1 MRMFIKYDEY
11 DLLEL
16 FQSEPVSIS
25 GNIDDGELIYIYKD
39 EQNFKLILTLD
50 VYRQTISLSITFNDY
65 VVFTGDLNN
74 VTSIKKDDKLMIICV
89 EEEEKLKIK
98 FYKQVGVELL

>member
-1 MRMFIKYDEY
+1 MFIKYNEY

-16 FQSEPVSIS
+16 FQSEPASIT

-39 EQNFKLILTLD
+39 DQKFKVILKLD
-50 VYRQTISLSITFNDY
+50 VYKQTSSLSITFNDFT
-65 VVFTGDLNN
+65 VFTGDFNN
-74 VTSIKKDDKLMIICV
+74 VTSIKKADKAMVINV
-89 EEEEKLKIK
+89 GEEEKIKVK

>member
-1 MRMFIKYDEY
+1 MFIKYDEY

-25 GNIDDGELIYIYKD
+25 GNIDDGELIYTYKD
-39 EQNFKLILTLD
+39 DQNFKVILTLD
-50 VYRQTISLSITFNDY
+50 VYQQTSSLTITFNDSI
-65 VVFTGDLNN
+65 VFSGELNN
-74 VTSIKKDDKLMIICV
+74 VSSIKKDGKVMVINVGGD
-89 EEEEKLKIK
+89 EKLKVK

>member
-1 MRMFIKYDEY
+1 MFIKYDEY

-16 FQSEPVSIS
+16 FQSEPASIT

-39 EQNFKLILTLD
+39 DQNFKVILTLD
-50 VYRQTISLSITFNDY
+50 VYKQTSSLSITFNDST
-65 VVFTGDLNN
+65 VFTGDFNN
-74 VTSIKKDDKLMIICV
+74 VTSIKKDDKAMIINV
-89 EEEEKLKIK
+89 GEEEKIKVK

>member
-1 MRMFIKYDEY
+1 MSIKYDEY

-25 GNIDDGELIYIYKD
+25 GNIVDGELIYTYKD
-39 EQNFKLILTLD
+39 DQNFKVILNLD
-50 VYRQTISLSITFNDY
+50 VYQQTSSLSITFNDSI
-65 VVFTGDLNN
+65 VFTGDLNN
-74 VTSIKKDDKLMIICV
+74 VTSIKKDDKVMVIHV
-89 EEEEKLKIK
+89 GEEEKLKVK

>member
-1 MRMFIKYDEY
+1 MFIKYDEY

-25 GNIDDGELIYIYKD
+25 GNIDDGELIYTYKD
-39 EQNFKLILTLD
+39 DQNFKVILTLD
-50 VYRQTISLSITFNDY
+50 VYQQTSSLTITFNDSI
-65 VVFTGDLNN
+65 VFTGDLNN
-74 VTSIKKDDKLMIICV
+74 VSSIKKDGKVMVINVGGD
-89 EEEEKLKIK
+89 EKLKVK

>member
-1 MRMFIKYDEY
+1 MFIKYDEY

>member
-1 MRMFIKYDEY
+1 MFIKYDEY

-25 GNIDDGELIYIYKD
+25 GNIDDGELIYTYKD
-39 EQNFKLILTLD
+39 DQNFKLILTLD
-50 VYRQTISLSITFNDY
+50 VYRQTSNLSITFNDY

-74 VTSIKKDDKLMIICV
+74 VTSIKKDDKVMIISV
-89 EEEEKLKIK
+89 EEEERLKIK
-98 FYKQVGVELL
+98 FYQQVGVELL

>member
-1 MRMFIKYDEY
+1 MFIKYDEY

-25 GNIDDGELIYIYKD
+25 GNIDDGELIYTYKD
-39 EQNFKLILTLD
+39 DQNFKVILTLD
-50 VYRQTISLSITFNDY
+50 VYQQTSSLTITFNDSIG
-65 VVFTGDLNN
+65 FSGDLNN
-74 VTSIKKDDKLMIICV
+74 VSSIKKDGKVMVINVGGD
-89 EEEEKLKIK
+89 EKLKVK

>member
-1 MRMFIKYDEY
+1 MFIKYDEY

-25 GNIDDGELIYIYKD
+25 GNIVDGELIYTYKD
-39 EQNFKLILTLD
+39 DQNFKVILTLD
-50 VYRQTISLSITFNDY
+50 VYQQTSSLSITFNDSI
-65 VVFTGDLNN
+65 VFSGELNN
-74 VTSIKKDDKLMIICV
+74 VSSIKKDGKVMVINVGGD
-89 EEEEKLKIK
+89 EKLKVK

>member
-1 MRMFIKYDEY
+1 MSIKYDEY

-25 GNIDDGELIYIYKD
+25 GNIDDGELIYTYKD
-39 EQNFKLILTLD
+39 DQNFKVILTLD
-50 VYRQTISLSITFNDY
+50 VYQQTSSLTITFSDSI
-65 VVFTGDLNN
+65 VCSGKLNN
-74 VTSIKKDDKLMIICV
+74 VSSIKKDGKVMVINVGGD
-89 EEEEKLKIK
+89 EKLKVK

>member
-1 MRMFIKYDEY
+1 MFIKYDEY

-25 GNIDDGELIYIYKD
+25 GNIVDGELIYTYKD
-39 EQNFKLILTLD
+39 DQNFKVILTLD
-50 VYRQTISLSITFNDY
+50 VYQQTSSLSITFNDSI
-65 VVFTGDLNN
+65 VFTGDLNN
-74 VTSIKKDDKLMIICV
+74 VTSIKKDDKVMVINV
-89 EEEEKLKIK
+89 GGDEKLKVK

>member
-1 MRMFIKYDEY
+1 MFIKYDEY

-25 GNIDDGELIYIYKD
+25 GNIDDGELIYSYKD
-39 EQNFKLILTLD
+39 DQNFKVILTLD
-50 VYRQTISLSITFNDY
+50 VYQQTSSLSITFNDSI
-65 VVFTGDLNN
+65 VFTGDLNN
-74 VTSIKKDDKLMIICV
+74 VTSIKKDDKVMVINV
-89 EEEEKLKIK
+89 GEEEKLKVK